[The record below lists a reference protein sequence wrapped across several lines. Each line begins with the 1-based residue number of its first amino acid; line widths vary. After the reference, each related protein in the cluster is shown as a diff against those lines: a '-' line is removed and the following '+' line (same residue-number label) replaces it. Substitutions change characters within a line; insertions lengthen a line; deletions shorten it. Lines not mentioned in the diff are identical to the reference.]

1 MSEREI
7 RDFASRINLD
17 FTECFQRIQFH
28 TSSMNPALGARGCRT
43 AVVWPEIIEM
53 QTRAIMGMGMINTR
67 LFIIACSCW
76 SWFVCGE
83 ASSDVESY
91 ASYGVKH

>member
-1 MSEREI
+1 MSGVASTDWYYNLFLSYHYQKIIILEHEI

-28 TSSMNPALGARGCRT
+28 ASSMNPALGARGCRS

-53 QTRAIMGMGMINTR
+53 QTRAIMSMLMLV
-67 LFIIACSCW
+67 LFL
-76 SWFVCGE
+76 
-83 ASSDVESY
+83 
-91 ASYGVKH
+91 